1 MENNSYKIVILKNT
15 LLIWFSLSLISSI
28 AILSLLN
35 IALSPI
41 LFGSIAFFSGWLV
54 FLVLKRL
61 IFSFTNYAVVSE
73 AGLEIRNQNQKHFYS
88 WTEITKVGLQLLMTK
103 FAGINEGV
111 PHLGISLSEQ
121 NKLPSLNSAKS
132 LGLFK
137 LKTDLEG
144 FLGEP
149 KMDLY
154 INLRQLDDKDE
165 PIMKILTNQKSYSKK
180 LKPLVKTNSQDE
192 YNKIIAEN
200 FIVDTEQK
208 LR

>member
-1 MENNSYKIVILKNT
+1 MEKNSYKIVILKNSI
-15 LLIWFSLSLISSI
+15 LIWFSLFLISSI

-35 IALSPI
+35 ISLSPL

-54 FLVLKRL
+54 FIVLKRL
-61 IFSFTNYAVVSE
+61 ISSFTNYAVVSE
-73 AGLEIRNQNQKHFYS
+73 AGLEIRNQNQKHFIS

-165 PIMKILTNQKSYSKK
+165 PIMKILTNQKSYSKH
-180 LKPLVKTNSQDE
+180 LKPLIKTSSHDE
-192 YNKIIAEN
+192 YNKISEM
-200 FIVDTEQK
+200 
-208 LR
+208 